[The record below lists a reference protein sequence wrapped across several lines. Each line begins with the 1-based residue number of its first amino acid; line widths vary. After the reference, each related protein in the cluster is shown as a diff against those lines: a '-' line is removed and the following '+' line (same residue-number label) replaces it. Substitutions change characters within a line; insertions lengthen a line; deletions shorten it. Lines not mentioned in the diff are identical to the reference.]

1 MNGARRLLVLLL
13 LASACSPSSDPVVI
27 GAIYPT
33 GGGQGSG
40 GIEEYRGVELAAEL
54 ANLRGG
60 LGGRPIELDLI
71 PADSAEGGPPAVEAL
86 VARDVPAIVGT
97 YGSTISAPV
106 AEAATRRGVVFWE
119 TGAVGEL
126 DGDVASG
133 RYVFRFAPMG
143 SVLGADAVSF
153 VSEVLLPRLPDPPR
167 SPRYSVVYV
176 DDAYGRSVGL
186 GAARRIRD
194 AGLPLAATFPY
205 DLARVDYDRLAR
217 RIGRARTDV
226 LVVAAYLEDAVA
238 MRRALLRAEVPL
250 VAGIG
255 TSSSYCH
262 PAFGDALGPDAVG
275 LFASDKLDADYLDPA
290 ALEDEAGSALSWA
303 RREYR
308 HRFDQPM
315 SSAALSGFAG
325 GWALFHHVLPRARS
339 FAPEDVAAAARATRL
354 PTGALPNGGGL
365 AFASPGHPDAG
376 ANLRAATVI
385 WEWVE
390 PFTRAVVWP
399 PSRADSPVI
408 PLIPR

>member
-1 MNGARRLLVLLL
+1 MSGPRRLLALLL
-13 LASACSPSSDPVVI
+13 LAGACSPSSDPLVI

-33 GGGQGSG
+33 GGGQGPG
-40 GIEEYRGVELAAEL
+40 GMEEYRGVELAAEL
-54 ANLRGG
+54 VNGRGG
-60 LGGRPIELDLI
+60 VGGRPVELELI
-71 PADSAEGGPPAVEAL
+71 PADSAEAGPPAVETL
-86 VARDVPAIVGT
+86 VARGVPAIVGT

-106 AEAATRRGVVFWE
+106 AQAATDRKVIFWE

-126 DGDVASG
+126 DDGVAAG

-143 SVLGADAVSF
+143 AVLGAEAVSF

-167 SPRYSVVYV
+167 SPRYTVVYV

-186 GAARRIRD
+186 GAARRIRAD
-194 AGLPLAATFPY
+194 GLSLAATFPY

-217 RIGRARTDV
+217 RIGRAGTDV

-250 VAGIG
+250 LAGIG

-275 LFASDKLDADYLDPA
+275 LFASDKLDADYLDPD
-290 ALEDEAGSALSWA
+290 ALGQEAGSALRWA
-303 RREYR
+303 REEYR
-308 HRFDQPM
+308 RRFGQPM

-339 FAPEDVAAAARATRL
+339 LAPEGVAAAARSTRL
-354 PTGALPNGGGL
+354 PSGALPNGGGL
-365 AFASPGHPDAG
+365 AFAPPGHPEAG
-376 ANLRAATVI
+376 ANMRAATVI

-390 PFTRAVVWP
+390 PYTRAVVWP
-399 PSRADSPVI
+399 RSRADSPVI